1 MNVFLNRCKVVF
13 AEEKSK
19 ANLSIYVSNYILII
33 QKLKEVFMREDLYSA
48 AEPGKKKPPKTSGA
62 NNRGTGRLGVGEKQT
77 KKLFKEKEK

>member
-1 MNVFLNRCKVVF
+1 
-13 AEEKSK
+13 
-19 ANLSIYVSNYILII
+19 
-33 QKLKEVFMREDLYSA
+33 MREDLYSA